1 MGQQVYDIA
10 IVQWYERDEIAEA
23 IHFELEQL
31 GHNPFFFA
39 ANTAVPTE
47 ADIVFTFAPYGRF
60 LPIVH
65 QLNQI
70 APDKR
75 PLLIHWNTE
84 GVPDLRLPWRVTRLL
99 GATRSWLERS
109 TYHLRPSAG
118 GNSFLARLESKMLR
132 FRYVGDYYYAHN
144 KGLLNL
150 FSDSSAVYAR
160 IHSQHGLPTLFVP
173 WGSSPL
179 WYADL
184 DRERDIDVLWMGNR
198 QGERRSNLIDQ
209 VREDLLKQGIKMYVA
224 DGQENPFI
232 FREERVALLNRAK
245 ITLNITRTWYDDN
258 FSRFALVAPNR
269 SLIVSEYLLP
279 HCPAYE
285 PGVHYVATAPEKL
298 ADTIVYYLQRPEARA
313 EIVDKACRLTTS
325 QLTFENSIKKLLQAV
340 ESLPQKNRSPLP
352 GTVPISDSGQAKKLE
367 S

>member
-31 GHNPFFFA
+31 GHKPFFFA
-39 ANTAVPTE
+39 ANTTVPTE

-65 QLNQI
+65 QLNQLP
-70 APDKR
+70 PDKR

-84 GVPDLRLPWRVTRLL
+84 GVPDLRLPWLVTRLL

-160 IHSQHGLPTLFVP
+160 LHSQHGLPTLFAP

-184 DRERDIDVLWMGNR
+184 DLERDIDVLWMGNR
-198 QGERRSNLIDQ
+198 QGERRSKLIDQ
-209 VREDLLKQGIKMYVA
+209 VREGLLKHGIEMYVA

-269 SLIVSEYLLP
+269 SLIVSEHLLP

-298 ADTIVYYLQRPEARA
+298 AETIVYYLQRPEARA
-313 EIVDKACRLTTS
+313 EIVEKAYRLTTS
-325 QLTFENSIKKLLQAV
+325 QLTFENSIKKLLTAV
-340 ESLPQKNRSPLP
+340 NGLQPAQRQ
-352 GTVPISDSGQAKKLE
+352 T
-367 S
+367 